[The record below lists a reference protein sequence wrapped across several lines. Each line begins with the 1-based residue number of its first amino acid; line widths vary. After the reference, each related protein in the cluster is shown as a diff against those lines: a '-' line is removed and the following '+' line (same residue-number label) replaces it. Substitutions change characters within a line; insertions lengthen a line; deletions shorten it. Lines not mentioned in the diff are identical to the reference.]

1 MASTPPPKVYR
12 LQGIP
17 PKVTS
22 SDEIVNLLRMGRD
35 GLGNYDVQVHS
46 LATGLALHPSKV
58 AGIMFSLRP
67 QEEKPEETTPQPSG
81 DEFNQND
88 GNPAAK
94 KRNKKKKRKGEA
106 ASQLSRASTFRD
118 PNAPGP
124 GPEQPAASAPGRP
137 DPFIEMVARVKDGL
151 VLDDNFFG
159 MTPLVD
165 IRLDD
170 YEFE

>member
-1 MASTPPPKVYR
+1 
-12 LQGIP
+12 
-17 PKVTS
+17 
-22 SDEIVNLLRMGRD
+22 MGRD
-35 GLGNYDVQVHS
+35 GLGSYDVQVYS
-46 LATGLALHPSKV
+46 LATGPALHPSKV

-67 QEEKPEETTPQPSG
+67 QEEKLEETTSQPSG

-88 GNPAAK
+88 GNPGAK
-94 KRNKKKKRKGEA
+94 KRKKRKRRKGDDP
-106 ASQLSRASTFRD
+106 SQLSRTSTFRD
-118 PNAPGP
+118 PNAPSP
-124 GPEQPAASAPGRP
+124 GPEQPAASAPGQP

-165 IRLDD
+165 IGLDD